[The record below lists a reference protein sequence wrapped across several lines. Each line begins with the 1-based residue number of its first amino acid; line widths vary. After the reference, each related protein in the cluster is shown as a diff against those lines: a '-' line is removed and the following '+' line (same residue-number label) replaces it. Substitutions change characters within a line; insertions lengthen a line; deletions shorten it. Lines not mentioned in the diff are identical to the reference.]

1 MKLASPVATTNKH
14 ENQPI
19 PTLTRKKMLNDKELS
34 ELESLL
40 QSLGID
46 LPESLELEVAGVAII
61 RFCLAKALRKHQL
74 LIRK

>member
-1 MKLASPVATTNKH
+1 
-14 ENQPI
+14 
-19 PTLTRKKMLNDKELS
+19 MLNDKELS

-61 RFCLAKALRKHQL
+61 RFCLAKALREHQL
-74 LIRK
+74 STTK